1 MDYDNF
7 NKLSFA
13 TCYLLFYFKS
23 FQENITSLLGNIP
36 MAKYSARAGFINLQE
51 EDVITAIENIYE
63 KECKFEL
70 DHTLLRGAAEST
82 QKRNAS
88 EILKRLRKAPRS
100 IWEEIPGLPSKERR
114 IALYYLILKT
124 HSFFF
129 DFHMEVLLQKWRMM
143 DRSFSKKDVL
153 RFIEKNMD
161 DHPEM
166 ENWSEESKGRISRTV
181 KLLLDQIDLIDE
193 NQELQTVNVAGSLWE
208 LFIREGEAW
217 FLEAML
223 LNKQERKRY
232 SSTIT

>member
-1 MDYDNF
+1 M
-7 NKLSFA
+7 S
-13 TCYLLFYFKS
+13 
-23 FQENITSLLGNIP
+23 
-36 MAKYSARAGFINLQE
+36 KYSARAGFINLQE
-51 EDVITAIENIYE
+51 EDVITVISNLEENDGQ
-63 KECKFEL
+63 FDV

-88 EILKRLRKAPRS
+88 EILKRLRNAPRS
-100 IWEEIPGLPSKERR
+100 IWEEITGLPSKERR

-129 DFHMEVLLQKWRMM
+129 DFHMEVILQKWRTM

-181 KLLLDQIDLIDE
+181 KLLLEQIDLIDK
-193 NQELQTVNVAGSLWE
+193 NQELQSVHAAGSLWE
-208 LFIREGEAW
+208 LFVREGETW

-223 LNKQERKRY
+223 LNKQERQRLI
-232 SSTIT
+232 SSITQ